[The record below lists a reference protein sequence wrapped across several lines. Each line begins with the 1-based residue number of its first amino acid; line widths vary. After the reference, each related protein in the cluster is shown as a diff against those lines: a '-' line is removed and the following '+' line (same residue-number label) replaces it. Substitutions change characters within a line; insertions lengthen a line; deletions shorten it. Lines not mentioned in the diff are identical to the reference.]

1 MLQYLIL
8 ALSLQ
13 VLRMDV
19 PRPASGN
26 LTPPPGIK
34 PGTPPVGPFIFDLDG
49 LHVPSDKERLGDD
62 LHVDF
67 K

>member
-19 PRPASGN
+19 PRPVSGN
-26 LTPPPGIK
+26 LLPPPGVK
-34 PGTPPVGPFIFDLDG
+34 PGDPPVGPFFFDLDG
-49 LHVPSDKERLGDD
+49 LSVPSDRERLGSD
-62 LHVDF
+62 LHVDIE
-67 K
+67 

>member
-19 PRPASGN
+19 PRPTSEN
-26 LTPPPGIK
+26 LLPPQGIK
-34 PGTPPVGPFIFDLDG
+34 PGDPPAGSFVFDLDG
-49 LHVPSDKERLGDD
+49 LSVPSDRERLGRD

-67 K
+67 